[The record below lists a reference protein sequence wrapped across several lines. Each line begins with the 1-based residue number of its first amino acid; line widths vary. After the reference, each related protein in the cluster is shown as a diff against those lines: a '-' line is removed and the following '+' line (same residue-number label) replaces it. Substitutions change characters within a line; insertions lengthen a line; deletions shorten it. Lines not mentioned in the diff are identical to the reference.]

1 MQPAMQP
8 YKNDQTVAH
17 FINGNTVSIAGSKT
31 ANVFNPSLGTVARQ
45 VEPGRYRH
53 REQSRGSRQSGAA
66 GLGE

>member
-31 ANVFNPSLGTVARQ
+31 ATVFNP
-45 VEPGRYRH
+45 
-53 REQSRGSRQSGAA
+53 
-66 GLGE
+66 